1 MQRFFK
7 QITNFL
13 LGLFHKAIMQSGSA
27 INPWSIGQ
35 TDVKTLS
42 KLVGLSQP
50 DERELLKALQA
61 LPVKD
66 VLRLQ
71 QKLRD
76 VR

>member
-1 MQRFFK
+1 
-7 QITNFL
+7 
-13 LGLFHKAIMQSGSA
+13 MQSGSA
-27 INPWSIGQ
+27 INPWSVGH
-35 TDVKTLS
+35 TDVQTLS
-42 KLVGLSQP
+42 NLVGLSRP

-76 VR
+76 VRQTFALFHCSSVDNCSLLA